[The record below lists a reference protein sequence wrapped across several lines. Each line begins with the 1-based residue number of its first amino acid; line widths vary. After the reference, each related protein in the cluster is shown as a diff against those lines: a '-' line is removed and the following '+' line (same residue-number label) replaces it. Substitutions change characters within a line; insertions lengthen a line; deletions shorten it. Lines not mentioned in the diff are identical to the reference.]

1 MNTNHKVQSNGLII
15 PDLSVKKTINDFD
28 PATPQE
34 IMMNMVIPIN
44 EALGK
49 GIPPNQPTA
58 VPLEAMARLLR
69 TITNMAS
76 VLEQTELQLVSL
88 LKEEDFF
95 TKTQQDV
102 IRKLP
107 LFSQFAV
114 LDLENI
120 GKDDDKPNN
129 E

>member
-1 MNTNHKVQSNGLII
+1 MKHTKSGIII
-15 PDLSVKKTINDFD
+15 PDTKPKMTINDFD

-34 IMMNMVIPIN
+34 IMLNMVVPIN
-44 EALGK
+44 DALSK
-49 GIPPNQPTA
+49 GIPPQQPTA

-69 TITNMAS
+69 TIQNMAS
-76 VLEQTELQLVSL
+76 VLEQTEVQLHSL
-88 LKEEDFF
+88 YENDFF
-95 TKTQQDV
+95 TDEQKKE

-107 LFSQFAV
+107 LFSQFAL

-120 GKDDDKPNN
+120 GKKNDKSDN

>member
-76 VLEQTELQLVSL
+76 VLEQTEIQLLSL
-88 LKEEDFF
+88 TDDDFF
-95 TKTQQDV
+95 TNEQKQAIQ
-102 IRKLP
+102 KLP
-107 LFSQFAV
+107 LFSQFI
-114 LDLENI
+114 DLESI
-120 GKDDDKPNN
+120 GKDDDKSNN